1 MNGAHVG
8 RLVAAGRIGFG
19 LALVAAPERLTSLW
33 LGKDAGRVGTQVV
46 SRGLGAR
53 DIALGVGALIAPS
66 SQLRPWV
73 VAAVAAD
80 AADLGGTLA
89 AGDALPLAGRVVVS
103 AVASAGVILGA
114 ISLAGLRPQAD
125 GA

>member
-1 MNGAHVG
+1 MNAAHVA

-19 LALVAAPERLTSLW
+19 IALVAAPERVTSPW
-33 LGKDAGRVGTQVV
+33 LGSDAGHVGTQVV
-46 SRGLGAR
+46 TRGLGAR
-53 DIALGVGALIAPS
+53 DVALGVGALLAPS

-73 VAAVAAD
+73 AAAIAAD

-89 AGDALPLAGRVVVS
+89 AGDALPLAGRALVG

-114 ISLAGLRPQAD
+114 ISLAGLGSP
-125 GA
+125 G

>member
-1 MNGAHVG
+1 MNAARIA

-19 LALVAAPERLTSLW
+19 IALVVAPEQVTGPW
-33 LGKDAGRVGTQVV
+33 LGRDAGRVGTQVV

-53 DIALGVGALIAPS
+53 DVALGVGALAAHG
-66 SQLRPWV
+66 SQLRAWV
-73 VAAVAAD
+73 VAAIAAD

-89 AGDALPLAGRVVVS
+89 AGNALPRSGRALVG

-114 ISLAGLRPQAD
+114 ISFAGLRSQPR